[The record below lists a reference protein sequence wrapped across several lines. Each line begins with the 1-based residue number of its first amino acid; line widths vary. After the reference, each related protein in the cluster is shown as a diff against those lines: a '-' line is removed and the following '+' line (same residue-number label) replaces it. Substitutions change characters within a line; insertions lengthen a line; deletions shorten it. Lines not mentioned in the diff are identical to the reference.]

1 VTSPPLRGERA
12 WCSGRSDPRALAIL
26 HEWLKAT
33 GTEMNEARLRMTRIP
48 KGADLILV
56 SGGDGPN
63 TCGVRAHDAQKL
75 ARTKRAVEDMLQRVR
90 RASE

>member
-33 GTEMNEARLRMTRIP
+33 GTEMNMTVMPLFSASVQFYTDIDWSA
-48 KGADLILV
+48 GQAWND
-56 SGGDGPN
+56 
-63 TCGVRAHDAQKL
+63 RATISD
-75 ARTKRAVEDMLQRVR
+75 
-90 RASE
+90 